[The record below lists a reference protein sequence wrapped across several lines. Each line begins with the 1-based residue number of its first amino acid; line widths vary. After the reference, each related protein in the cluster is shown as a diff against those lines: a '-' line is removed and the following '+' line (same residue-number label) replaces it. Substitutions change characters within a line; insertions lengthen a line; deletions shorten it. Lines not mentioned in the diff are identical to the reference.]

1 MRRKNA
7 HERLAAALSHGEVP
21 VLTVEAEASPPARE
35 GLLAVTPTRVV
46 YTSTSDSWAVDLHGV
61 RSVLLEQEYSR
72 GLIRIES
79 AQTRFVAVAASEA
92 QRVVAA
98 IRAGRP

>member
-1 MRRKNA
+1 MRRTNA
-7 HERLAAALSHGEVP
+7 HERLAAALAPGEVP
-21 VLTVEAEASPPARE
+21 LLTVEAEASPPARE

-46 YTSTSDSWAVDLHGV
+46 YTSTNDSWAVDLRGV
-61 RSVLLEQEYSR
+61 TSVRFEQEYSR
-72 GLIRIES
+72 GLIRIGS
-79 AQTRFVAVAASEA
+79 AQTRFVTVAASDA

>member
-7 HERLAAALSHGEVP
+7 HERLAAALSPGEVP
-21 VLTVEAEASPPARE
+21 LLTVEAEASSPARE

-46 YTSTSDSWAVDLHGV
+46 YTSTNDSWAVELHRV
-61 RSVLLEQEYSR
+61 TNVSFEQEYSR

-79 AQTRFVAVAASEA
+79 TQTRFFSVQASDA

>member
-1 MRRKNA
+1 MRRTNA
-7 HERLAAALSHGEVP
+7 HERLAAALTPGEVP
-21 VLTVEAEASPPARE
+21 LLTVEAEASPPARE

-46 YTSTSDSWAVDLHGV
+46 YTSANDSWTVDLHSVTSV
-61 RSVLLEQEYSR
+61 RFEQEYSR
-72 GLIRIES
+72 GLVRIES
-79 AQTRFVAVAASEA
+79 APTRFVTVAASDA

>member
-1 MRRKNA
+1 MRRENA
-7 HERLAAALSHGEVP
+7 RERLAAALLPEEVP
-21 VLTVEAEASPPARE
+21 LLTVEAESSPPARE

-46 YTSTSDSWAVDLHGV
+46 FASTTDAWTVELRRV
-61 RSVLLEQEYSR
+61 TNVFLEQEYSR

-79 AQTRFVAVAASEA
+79 AQPRFFGAEASDA